1 MPTSTTRLGR
11 ADGPAFVHDA
21 DVEVPKR
28 VDEPVRTRAVRHVEG
43 WEPMRPGGPNE
54 DLDESMAEADGEGR
68 SDESSANDTEERYG
82 SNESPA

>member
-1 MPTSTTRLGR
+1 M
-11 ADGPAFVHDA
+11 
-21 DVEVPKR
+21 
-28 VDEPVRTRAVRHVEG
+28 RTRAVRHVEG

-54 DLDESMAEADGEGR
+54 ELDESMAEADGEGR